1 MHTYIGYL
9 ANLPYEEQLYWQSF
23 NEWPKAPI
31 SKRAFE
37 NDFEGQFSSEYDPLH
52 MLKYKIRQLDE
63 APPPWW
69 KARGDEISDAA
80 RYPAT
85 DSVSEWGD
93 EILALDQLLVE
104 GFLQKPLQKL
114 ATDAGR
120 MIDKQWQSLRLLQ
133 DYLEA
138 QGSNADEAKAVVEPL
153 ARLHKLRSVLKG
165 HGAPSERTAASKQA
179 RTEHG
184 TLRAHFTALGGECD
198 AAFVRILKA
207 LGMATNPD

>member
-1 MHTYIGYL
+1 M
-9 ANLPYEEQLYWQSF
+9 
-23 NEWPKAPI
+23 
-31 SKRAFE
+31 
-37 NDFEGQFSSEYDPLH
+37 
-52 MLKYKIRQLDE
+52 
-63 APPPWW
+63 
-69 KARGDEISDAA
+69 DAA

-104 GFLQKPLQKL
+104 GFLQRPLQKL
-114 ATDAGR
+114 AAEAGR

-138 QGSNADEAKAVVEPL
+138 QGCNAEEAKVVMEPL
-153 ARLHKLRSVLKG
+153 VRLHKLRSVLKG

-184 TLRAHFTALGGECD
+184 TLRAHFTALAGECD
-198 AAFVRILKA
+198 ATFIRILTTFGVAIK
-207 LGMATNPD
+207 LD

>member
-1 MHTYIGYL
+1 
-9 ANLPYEEQLYWQSF
+9 
-23 NEWPKAPI
+23 
-31 SKRAFE
+31 
-37 NDFEGQFSSEYDPLH
+37 

-69 KARGDEISDAA
+69 KPRGDEISDAA
-80 RYPAT
+80 RYPVT

-104 GFLQKPLQKL
+104 GFLQRPLQKL
-114 ATDAGR
+114 AAEAKRT
-120 MIDKQWQSLRLLQ
+120 IDKQWQSLRLLQ
-133 DYLEA
+133 DYLEV
-138 QGSNADEAKAVVEPL
+138 QGCNPEEAKKVMEPL

-184 TLRAHFTALGGECD
+184 TLRAHFTALAGECD
-198 AAFVRILKA
+198 EAFIRILKA
-207 LGMATNPD
+207 FGVAIKLD

>member
-1 MHTYIGYL
+1 M
-9 ANLPYEEQLYWQSF
+9 YWRSF

-31 SKRAFE
+31 SKRALE
-37 NDFEGQFSSEYDPLH
+37 NDFQGQFSSEYDPLQ

-69 KARGDEISDAA
+69 KPRGSELSDAA

-104 GFLQKPLQKL
+104 GFLQRPLQKL
-114 ATDAGR
+114 AAEAGR

-138 QGSNADEAKAVVEPL
+138 QGCNAEEAKVVMEPL

-184 TLRAHFTALGGECD
+184 TLRAHFTALAGECD
-198 AAFVRILKA
+198 TAFIRILTIFGVAIK
-207 LGMATNPD
+207 LD